1 LIPIPIMNTP
11 SDLEQEL
18 GFAFADK
25 SLLQRALTHRSYLNE
40 HPEYPLEDNER
51 LEFLGDAVL
60 DFVTGEYLYHR
71 FPEMAEGPL
80 TNLRSALVRR
90 ETLARFARGF
100 ELGRHLQMGHGEAE
114 SGGRDRPA
122 TLCAAFEAVVGALYL
137 DQGIG
142 AVHALVEPLIG
153 PEVGRT
159 LRENLDKDAK
169 SRLQEQAQGQMH
181 RTPRYVT
188 VSESGPDHAKEF
200 TVQVT
205 IDGQV
210 FGEGSGPSKQS
221 AAQAAAR
228 DALAR
233 LGANDDGLYPITSP
247 EGEGEGGGGADESAE
262 DA

>member
-1 LIPIPIMNTP
+1 MSNP
-11 SDLEQEL
+11 SELEQDL
-18 GFAFADK
+18 GFVFADK
-25 SLLQRALTHRSYLNE
+25 SLLQRALTHRSFLNE
-40 HPEYPLEDNER
+40 HPEFPLEDNER

-90 ETLARFARGF
+90 ETLARFACVF
-100 ELGRHLQMGHGEAE
+100 DLGSHLQMGHGEAE
-114 SGGRDRPA
+114 SGGRERPA

-137 DQGIG
+137 DQGVE

-159 LRENLDKDAK
+159 LREHLDKDAK
-169 SRLQEQAQGQMH
+169 SQLQEQAQGELH

-205 IDGQV
+205 IDGLVYGQ
-210 FGEGSGPSKQS
+210 GIGPSKQH

-228 DALAR
+228 DALER
-233 LGANDDGLYPITSP
+233 LEVGENVLPLVSGHAGPLEQSEGASDAGGVP
-247 EGEGEGGGGADESAE
+247 EEF
-262 DA
+262 